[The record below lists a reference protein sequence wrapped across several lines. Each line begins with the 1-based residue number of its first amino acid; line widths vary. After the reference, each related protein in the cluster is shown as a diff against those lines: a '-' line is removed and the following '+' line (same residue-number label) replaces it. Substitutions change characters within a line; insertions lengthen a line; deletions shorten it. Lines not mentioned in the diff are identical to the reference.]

1 MKKVTLMAS
10 ALLMGMMLTFI
21 SCSEQTQDSAED
33 TVENAGDDVENA
45 ADKMGQDFEQGR
57 SNLRD
62 EINGGVDKLDKKI
75 EEADAEIIKAT
86 ANEKDR
92 WKKRKAVL
100 EEERNDLKTSLDN
113 LGDRTEANWKE
124 FKSDVNRKME
134 KIEADL
140 EN

>member
-21 SCSEQTQDSAED
+21 SCSEQTQDSAEN

-75 EEADAEIIKAT
+75 EEADAEITKAT

-140 EN
+140 KN